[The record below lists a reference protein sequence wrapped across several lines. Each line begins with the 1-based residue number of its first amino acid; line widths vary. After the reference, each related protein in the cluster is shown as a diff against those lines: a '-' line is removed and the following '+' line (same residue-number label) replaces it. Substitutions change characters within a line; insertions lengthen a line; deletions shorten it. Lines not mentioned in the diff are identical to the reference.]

1 MVTDKYTS
9 IIQTSNNDSLVI
21 VIPEAFKSRQVRV
34 TVEIDRLSKEEKIK
48 RMQIAEN
55 DPLYKSDME
64 EISADFIHIDNENL

>member
-21 VIPEAFKSRQVRV
+21 DIPEAFKSRQVRV

-48 RMQIAEN
+48 RMQLAEN